1 LTTPVSYRL
10 TVNLLGSAFEL
21 DTDDAATFADVQR
34 LWQPFIPTGAA
45 GAEPAGGAAPV
56 AVRLDEVTAPERLQ
70 RFATAVNAAALDAA
84 PHFAVHAGVVA
95 HDGVAVAMPAVSG
108 TGKSTMTAACLRR
121 GFRYV
126 SDEALCL
133 SYTDGTVLPYPRP
146 IALSPWSV
154 AAVRAALQGTP
165 AADEYLFTAEDLG
178 SARHDAP
185 ARLGHLVVL
194 DRREG
199 VAPAL
204 SPEPRPNGITLLLQL
219 SFNHYRR
226 PDDAVRLAAQVVAN
240 ASVWTLQYSEPL
252 QAADLLW
259 NSLVGERAQP

>member
-1 LTTPVSYRL
+1 
-10 TVNLLGSAFEL
+10 VNLLGSVFEL

-34 LWQPFIPTGAA
+34 LWRPFLATDAA
-45 GAEPAGGAAPV
+45 SAAAV
-56 AVRLDEVTAPERLQ
+56 AVRLDEASAPERLQ
-70 RFATAVNAAALDAA
+70 HFATAVNAAALDAA

-95 HDGVAVAMPAVSG
+95 YGGVAVAMPAVSG

-126 SDEALCL
+126 SDEALCMR
-133 SYTDGTVLPYPRP
+133 YADGTVVPYPRP

-154 AAVRAALQGTP
+154 GAVAASDRGIP
-165 AADEYLFTAEDLG
+165 AVDEFLFTAEDLG
-178 SARHDAP
+178 SERQAEP

-199 VAPAL
+199 AAPAL
-204 SPEPRPNGITLLLQL
+204 SPEGRPNGITLLLQL

-226 PDDAVRLAAQVVAN
+226 PVDAVRLAAEVVAG
-240 ASVWTLQYSEPL
+240 AEVWRLEYSDPL
-252 QAADLLW
+252 EAADLLW
-259 NSLVGERAQP
+259 TSFVGERPQP